1 MEFLDEFRHQLSV
14 LRGGILEYARS
25 PSAVFPSLQFFGD
38 FKREDARLT
47 AEISAARDRISKAP
61 RRRDAYFSARQRFD
75 AAKAEH
81 EAALKTLKGLYK
93 PLGFAAF
100 AAFTAGEIPSTSAIC
115 RANQF
120 G

>member
-61 RRRDAYFSARQRFD
+61 GRVMPTFPLANGLMPQRPNT
-75 AAKAEH
+75 KR
-81 EAALKTLKGLYK
+81 L
-93 PLGFAAF
+93 
-100 AAFTAGEIPSTSAIC
+100 
-115 RANQF
+115 
-120 G
+120 